1 MEGWGRMEERKDGN
15 GGEGSASNLP
25 IFQSSNPTLYGR
37 LPSGL
42 PNAWAYYLGTFFYWA
57 ALYVYVP
64 ILSVYTE
71 SLGASFTMVGM
82 VVGAYGFVQMLL
94 RIPLGIW
101 SDQLGRR
108 KLFLF
113 AGHFFNFLGCFG
125 LGLAQNPTHLIV
137 FRGVLGV
144 SAATWVV
151 FTVLYASYF
160 PPDQTPKAMGVVTSI
175 NGISLIIVNV
185 LCGWIAEIWGMRVTF
200 FVGAGFAVLGLVST
214 MAIKEHRVAREPLAL
229 ERILRVASRPTLL
242 ITASITALTQY
253 AFWATT
259 FSFIPLYADKL
270 GASKFTLGIIGTIAL
285 VPYTFASLVNHRLG
299 ERLGENRA
307 VFIGAL
313 VMAAMAYV
321 VPLIPQPNGAHS
333 TGTVA
338 AGASLSNLIQRHAVS
353 LLAIS
358 QGVSGFGRGM
368 VQPLLMGLSIRET
381 PSEDRATAMGV
392 YQAIYAI
399 GMFTGPITAGAIADT
414 FALSGAFIIAGTI
427 SVVAALA
434 ALSLLSR

>member
-1 MEGWGRMEERKDGN
+1 MEEKKLEAEKDGK
-15 GGEGSASNLP
+15 GGEVSSSNLP

-71 SLGASFTMVGM
+71 SLGASFTMVGL

-125 LGLAQNPTHLIV
+125 LGLAQNPTHLVV

-185 LCGWIAEIWGMRVTF
+185 LCGYIAEIWGMRGDVLCGRRF
-200 FVGAGFAVLGLVST
+200 RSFGACFNDVNQG
-214 MAIKEHRVAREPLAL
+214 
-229 ERILRVASRPTLL
+229 ASGSSE
-242 ITASITALTQY
+242 TASGLKGY
-253 AFWATT
+253 C
-259 FSFIPLYADKL
+259 
-270 GASKFTLGIIGTIAL
+270 ASHHDGHF
-285 VPYTFASLVNHRLG
+285 
-299 ERLGENRA
+299 
-307 VFIGAL
+307 
-313 VMAAMAYV
+313 
-321 VPLIPQPNGAHS
+321 
-333 TGTVA
+333 
-338 AGASLSNLIQRHAVS
+338 
-353 LLAIS
+353 
-358 QGVSGFGRGM
+358 
-368 VQPLLMGLSIRET
+368 
-381 PSEDRATAMGV
+381 
-392 YQAIYAI
+392 
-399 GMFTGPITAGAIADT
+399 
-414 FALSGAFIIAGTI
+414 
-427 SVVAALA
+427 
-434 ALSLLSR
+434 